1 MIQEKDTIT
10 PIIKFKIIWSWTSWQ
25 PEKIE
30 VVIDF
35 MIAIRNDKAHQIFQE
50 IKYYI
55 FFGFCVNLYR
65 DLSNVMFKV
74 LNDL

>member
-1 MIQEKDTIT
+1 M
-10 PIIKFKIIWSWTSWQ
+10 
-25 PEKIE
+25 
-30 VVIDF
+30 IDF
-35 MIAIRNDKAHQIFQE
+35 MIVIRNDKAHQIFQE

-55 FFGFCVNLYR
+55 FFGFYVNLYR